1 MRDLRIE
8 AFRKP
13 DGQDDGPPADRSR
26 GPPKLFVLPG
36 AFGRGLGA
44 CAALRS
50 CRPYADGAPCAEPRA
65 RALKVAVPV
74 AVRHPAGPSRRTPPA
89 WPRME
94 PARLRRPSAGTQA
107 PRHEKKGPLGW
118 VNADLLGGYCSCRR
132 KAIPTWPWQHDD
144 RCGAVNAE

>member
-26 GPPKLFVLPG
+26 GLPKLFVLPG

-74 AVRHPAGPSRRTPPA
+74 AVRHPAGPSRRTPPLGRA
-89 WPRME
+89 WSPRACDGLLLAHKR
-94 PARLRRPSAGTQA
+94 PATRRRGPS
-107 PRHEKKGPLGW
+107 
-118 VNADLLGGYCSCRR
+118 GG
-132 KAIPTWPWQHDD
+132 
-144 RCGAVNAE
+144 